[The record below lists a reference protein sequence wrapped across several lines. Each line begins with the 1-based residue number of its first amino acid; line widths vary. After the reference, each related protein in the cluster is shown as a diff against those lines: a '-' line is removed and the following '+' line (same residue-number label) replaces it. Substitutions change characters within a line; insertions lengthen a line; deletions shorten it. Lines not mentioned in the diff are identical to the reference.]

1 MSESRTRARIR
12 ALLVGRADR
21 VSGGDLSERTPLQMV
36 VRGEAFAARIYP
48 RYNGSL
54 VLALEMYVDEVEL
67 HPRATHWVATRSGVM
82 PYCTL
87 QIDRRRRDGSA
98 RLVVT
103 HTLVASEVNGQ
114 ILDEVIDAMVHW
126 TRQSRKRIAEI
137 VEAISQDQ
145 PITDRHLYG
154 EESESDSDV
163 EPASSAEEVEAEDE
177 ESADEEDYD
186 SDDYGTDEGDSDDY
200 GTEEPGADEDG
211 SGSPADTEAPSRR
224 NRTDAS
230 GLGGEDIME
239 RLRSLVGLAPVKDL
253 MTGLKA
259 VHEFDQRRA
268 EGGLPSVAP
277 SPHLVFT
284 GNPGTGKTTVARLV
298 GDLYRSLG
306 LLTSGHLIET
316 SRADLVASY
325 LGQTARKT
333 RKVCQSALGG
343 VLFIDEA
350 YTLSQGHHADY
361 GAESIAELLTF
372 MENHRGE
379 FTVIVAG
386 YPEEMQGFLDS
397 NPGLRNRFDEVVHFP
412 DYGDAELLSIFTGL
426 LEEKQFS
433 ITDEAVNKLAG
444 VIAAMERGRGFSNA
458 RAIRQLFTQVT
469 LTHARLMARQ
479 GRTDQL
485 NVFSAMAIPEL
496 APQQNEPTVPHGGRS
511 PGPAHGYL

>member
-1 MSESRTRARIR
+1 MSESRIQSKIR
-12 ALLVGRADR
+12 TLLVGRADR

-98 RLVVT
+98 KLVVT

-114 ILDEVIDAMVHW
+114 MLDEVIDAMVYW
-126 TRQSRKRIAEI
+126 TRQSRRRIAEI
-137 VEAISQDQ
+137 VEAIYSHQ
-145 PITDRHLYG
+145 PISDRHLHG
-154 EESESDSDV
+154 EESESDSAA

-177 ESADEEDYD
+177 ESADEEEYD

-200 GTEEPGADEDG
+200 GTEEPGADDG
-211 SGSPADTEAPSRR
+211 SGYQADAHTPSRR

-239 RLRSLVGLAPVKDL
+239 RLRGLVGLAPVKDL
-253 MTGLKA
+253 MSGLKA

-268 EGGLPSVAP
+268 EVGLPSVAP

-361 GAESIAELLTF
+361 GAEAIAELLTF

-379 FTVIVAG
+379 FAVIVAG

-426 LEEKQFS
+426 LEEKQFA
-433 ITDEAVNKLAG
+433 ITDEAVTKLTG
-444 VIAAMERGRGFSNA
+444 LIAAMERGRGFSNA

-469 LTHARLMARQ
+469 LTHARQMARQ

-485 NVFSAMAIPEL
+485 NVISAVAIPEL
-496 APQQNEPTVPHGGRS
+496 APQQNEPTVPQGGRS
-511 PGPAHGYL
+511 LSGAHGYL